1 MNEYQE
7 QYENR
12 RKEVLDFLDESIDA
26 LEQQERDGEDFTSYL
41 KKLRS
46 NVADGLFSIVL
57 VGEFS
62 SGKSTFLNALMR
74 RRILPTFSDE
84 ATATVNFLCHTSR
97 APDGE
102 AGVVYYRDPA
112 VEKKVLHK
120 LNPTVLEQVVS
131 TRGNTDEQQIATSVD
146 HVDLFLDSEFLRDG
160 VMLVD
165 SPGLNGVADHHREI
179 TEDQVKA
186 SHACIFLFSADHPG
200 SKTDFEYLRELKQ
213 QSNNIFFV
221 LNKIDR
227 IKKSEGETAESVV
240 DGLRDTYRKQFPDDK
255 TLPKIWPVSAGAAL
269 VARDHTFNEFENGE
283 IVTTQERRDEL
294 EAMSRMGEFEAR
306 LWRYLTEG
314 ERAHD
319 QLCSPVNS
327 VLNDLRD
334 RRDSLET
341 LVKALKEQQGADELK
356 DKRESLE
363 DKIREL
369 EENRKSAVAPLRKRV
384 NNALRDIEEKAG
396 SQFEKLREK
405 VERELGEFQKEEDI
419 EDYNKRL
426 TANMN
431 ASYMRIVKKL
441 DEELRGELMNIIAE
455 EYENYVDELEDK
467 LSDTSGQTD
476 FKFSSREHI
485 LSNISSGI
493 NFEAFENKCQKLKER
508 IAVLE
513 KETERNQEDLIRAKR
528 LERDIRE
535 KKDALRSYEDSM
547 RDYRQNFV
555 IPEVVTREKDSTK
568 KVWRGGLLGIATT
581 ILFGKKE
588 VVEKKY
594 DPDSSAHDEAKR
606 ERDAELSR
614 MQEECSLLKKELND
628 ALSGSSGE
636 DSEVIQL
643 KMRRSELELERKE
656 KELREMEEKFQ
667 REAKESSERVCRKLR
682 NEILDSLEDEAEEAV
697 SAIKTHLQGLRSGY
711 VRTVQDTVA
720 VSLNQELERKQKELD
735 ELIRLLEA
743 GAEERDKELRQSEEA
758 IKNLEGLMNK
768 GSELCA
774 KLEESMK
781 DHIEEENL

>member
-26 LEQQERDGEDFTSYL
+26 LKQQEREGDDFTSFI
-41 KKLRS
+41 KTLRS
-46 NVADGLFSIVL
+46 NVADDLFSIVL

-102 AGVVYYRDPA
+102 AGIVYYRDPA
-112 VEKKVLHK
+112 VEKKVLLELSPK
-120 LNPTVLEQVVS
+120 VLEQVVS
-131 TRGNTDEQQIATSVD
+131 TRGNTNEQQIATSVD
-146 HVDLFLDSEFLRDG
+146 HVDLFLDSDFLKDG
-160 VMLVD
+160 VKLVD
-165 SPGLNGVADHHREI
+165 SPGLNGMAEHHREI
-179 TEDQVKA
+179 TEKQVKE

-200 SKTDFEYLRELKQ
+200 SKTDFEFLGELKK
-213 QSNNIFFV
+213 QSDNIFLV
-221 LNKIDR
+221 LNKIDN
-227 IKKSEGETAESVV
+227 IKECEGETAESVV
-240 DGLRDTYRKQFPDDK
+240 ERLRDTYRKQFPDDK
-255 TLPKIWPVSAGAAL
+255 TLPKIWPVSAYDAL
-269 VARDHTFNEFENGE
+269 VARDRTFNEYKNGE
-283 IVTTQERRDEL
+283 IITTPERRSEL
-294 EAMSRMGEFEAR
+294 EAKSRMGEFEAR

-314 ERAHD
+314 ERARD

-327 VLNDLRD
+327 VMNDLRD
-334 RRDSLET
+334 KRDSLET
-341 LVKALKEQQGADELK
+341 HIKTLEEKQNPAE
-356 DKRESLE
+356 LE
-363 DKIREL
+363 DKYKKLDDEINGL
-369 EENRKSAVAPLRKRV
+369 EEKRKSAVVPLRKRV
-384 NNALRDIEEKAG
+384 NGALRDIGEKAG
-396 SQFEKLREK
+396 SQFNTLRKK
-405 VERELGEFQKEEDI
+405 VERELGEFQKAEDI

-431 ASYMRIVKKL
+431 ASYMRIVKEL
-441 DEELRGELMNIIAE
+441 DEKLREELMNIIAE

-467 LSDTSGQTD
+467 LSDTSGQMD

-485 LSNISSGI
+485 LSNVSSGI
-493 NFEAFENKCQKLKER
+493 NLEDFENKCKKLRER
-508 IAVLE
+508 IDVLE

-528 LERDIRE
+528 LERDIKD
-535 KKDALRSYEDSM
+535 KKEALRLYEDSM
-547 RDYRQNFV
+547 HNYMQNFV
-555 IPEVVTREKDSTK
+555 IPEVVTHTEKKTYYE
-568 KVWRGGLLGIATT
+568 WRRGLVGIVGNV
-581 ILFGKKE
+581 LFGQKE
-588 VVEKKY
+588 KTRDVQVR
-594 DPDSSAHDEAKR
+594 DSSAHDEAKR

-628 ALSGSSGE
+628 AFSGSSGE

-643 KMRRSELELERKE
+643 KMQRNERELERKE
-656 KELREMEEKFQ
+656 KELRETKEKFQ

-697 SAIKTHLQGLRSGY
+697 SAIKTYLQSCKSGY
-711 VRTVQDTVA
+711 VRTVQDTVTF
-720 VSLNQELERKQKELD
+720 SLSQELGRKQKELED
-735 ELIRLLEA
+735 CKRLLEGDA
-743 GAEERDKELRQSEEA
+743 KVREQDLKQSKEA